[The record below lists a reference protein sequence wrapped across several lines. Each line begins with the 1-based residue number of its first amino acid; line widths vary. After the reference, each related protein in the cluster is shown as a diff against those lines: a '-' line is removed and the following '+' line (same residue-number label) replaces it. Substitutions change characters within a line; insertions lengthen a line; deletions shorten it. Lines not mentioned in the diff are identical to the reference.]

1 MPKHTTRR
9 QKKMRGG
16 ERGEL
21 LLSWTVNN
29 KAMSGTKVFNYIMK
43 VEEAQDVDILEE
55 IKAQV
60 EQHVKDAGYTS
71 ADIDKEVLDIVDVE
85 HSGVPPAVP
94 DLVSDTGAET
104 DPPIVFSVKFKY
116 SSRMAGGKK
125 RRTKKTK
132 GRRQH

>member
-1 MPKHTTRR
+1 MPRHTTRR

-21 LLSWTVNN
+21 LMTWTVNDQP
-29 KAMSGTKVFNYIMK
+29 MDGPDVFETFI
-43 VEEAQDVDILEE
+43 EAEDTQDAEIVEE
-55 IKAQV
+55 IKEQIA
-60 EQHVKDAGYTS
+60 QHVKDAGYTS
-71 ADIDKEVLDIVDVE
+71 AKVENTFQLVDVE

-104 DPPIVFSVKFKY
+104 DPPVFFSVKFKY

>member
-16 ERGEL
+16 ERGQL

-29 KAMSGTKVFNYIMK
+29 KAMSGTKVFSYIMK
-43 VEEAQDVDILEE
+43 VEERQDVDILEE

-60 EQHVKDAGYTS
+60 EQHAKDAGYTS
-71 ADIDKEVLDIVDVE
+71 AHIVQTLDFVDVE
-85 HSGVPPAVP
+85 HSGDPPAVP

-104 DPPIVFSVKFKY
+104 DPPVAFSVKFKY
-116 SSRMAGGKK
+116 SSRLAGGKK
-125 RRTKKTK
+125 HRSKKTM
-132 GRRQH
+132 GRRKH